1 MDIVF
6 MCEINFGTQMSC
18 LLFMGAQISLDT
30 GQENPNQTLLDLFE
44 FSMNSPGK
52 RLGY

>member
-18 LLFMGAQISLDT
+18 LLFTGAHIPLDT
-30 GQENPNQTLLDLFE
+30 GQEIPTKLLNLFE

-52 RLGY
+52 DLGY